1 MLLTLAMG
9 ACGDDDN
16 EDVDIIIDE
25 GQANGF
31 ALAAMADTELG
42 PQTVAISEAMAGH
55 ILITVDQGEI
65 QQADVALDRLDESET
80 IRYANHMIEDHQPH
94 IDLVLSVLDQDRL
107 DPIDNEVSAMLRAN
121 AEAGVRDIQASGDP
135 DVTYMQWQIRMH
147 EAASIVTERLL
158 EHVEDPEMDALL
170 LQTLD
175 IIDGH
180 RQEAIALYRDL

>member
-1 MLLTLAMG
+1 MLTLAVM
-9 ACGDDDN
+9 ACGDHDH
-16 EDVDIIIDE
+16 EDVDILIDE

-55 ILITVDQGEI
+55 ILITIDEGELL
-65 QQADVALDRLDESET
+65 QADVALDRIEESEV
-80 IRYANHMIEDHQPH
+80 IDYANHMIEDHTPH
-94 IDLVLSVLDQDRL
+94 IDLVQSVLDMDRL

-147 EAASIVTERLL
+147 EAALIVTERLL
-158 EHVEDPEMDALL
+158 EHVDDPEMDSLL

-180 RQEAIALYRDL
+180 RQEAIAIYRDL